1 MGEAATAGVQMWG
14 EKDGDDGGTMKG
26 PVWGGFKEKKKM
38 AGLCDKCDR
47 EVMMEFKG
55 NLRAPLLGNL
65 EG

>member
-1 MGEAATAGVQMWG
+1 MVS
-14 EKDGDDGGTMKG
+14 
-26 PVWGGFKEKKKM
+26 KEEKKM

-65 EG
+65 GG